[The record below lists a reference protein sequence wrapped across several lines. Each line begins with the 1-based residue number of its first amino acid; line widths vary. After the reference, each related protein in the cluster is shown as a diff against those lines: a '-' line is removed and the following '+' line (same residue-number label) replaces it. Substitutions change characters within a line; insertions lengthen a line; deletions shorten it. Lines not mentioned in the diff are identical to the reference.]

1 MSINC
6 YLAMTAAEFSS
17 AQTLPPHIAWMAC
30 HFSCYG
36 AGISNL
42 PPTLPPNSIVILND
56 RTPICGHDPDLIADQ
71 LTQLATSHSICGFLL
86 DFQRPNSPETL
97 ALTKHLLQA
106 LPCPVGV
113 SDGYAQ
119 EFDCPVFLPPLPVH
133 IPLEKAL
140 MPWNGREIWLE
151 LAPAEELMTITK
163 DGCSITPCQT
173 TLEPPFFTEEN
184 LHCHYTINLDSDR
197 ATFTLSRDKSM
208 LYSMLNEAEE
218 FGVTLAIGLF
228 QQLKDE

>member
-42 PPTLPPNSIVILND
+42 PPTLPQNSIVILND

-71 LTQLATSHSICGFLL
+71 LTQLAAMHGIYGFLL
-86 DFQRPNSPETL
+86 DFQRPDNPETY

-113 SDGYAQ
+113 SDSYAK

-140 MPWNGREIWLE
+140 TPWIGREIWLE
-151 LAPAEELMTITK
+151 LAPTEEIMTVTK
-163 DGCSITPCQT
+163 DGCNIAPCQT
-173 TLEPPFFTEEN
+173 ALEPPLFTEEN
-184 LHCHYTINLDSDR
+184 LHCHYKINIESDR
-197 ATFTLSRDKSM
+197 VMFKLSRNKSM
-208 LYSMLNEAEE
+208 LYSMLNETEK

-228 QQLKDE
+228 QQLNDK